1 MNNIAFTHTGVQEAA
16 KSMEV
21 VLKQAFSAYP
31 EGKRYLTEEEL
42 SGTIKV
48 PAQTLATMRCR
59 GKGPRYVKRGRM
71 VRYDWNDVVAWMEI
85 HKIKT
90 VESESGAVKN
100 LL

>member
-1 MNNIAFTHTGVQEAA
+1 MTGVQEAA

-21 VLKQAFSAYP
+21 VLRQAFSAYP

-48 PAQTLATMRCR
+48 PAQTLATMRCK

-71 VRYDWNDVVAWMEI
+71 VRYDWNDVVEWMEI

-90 VESESGAVKN
+90 VESE
-100 LL
+100 L